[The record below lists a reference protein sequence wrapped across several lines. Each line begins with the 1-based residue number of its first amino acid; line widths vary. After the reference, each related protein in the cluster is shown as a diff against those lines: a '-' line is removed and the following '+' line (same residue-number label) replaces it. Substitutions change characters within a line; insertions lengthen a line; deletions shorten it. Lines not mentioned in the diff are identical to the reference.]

1 MKLKREIEIVN
12 SQGLHA
18 RPATALVNLTTKF
31 RSQLF
36 LVRDEKKINAKS
48 ILGVLVLAA
57 EKGARLTV
65 EAEGADAQQALDAIA
80 DLAINK
86 FGMTEE

>member
-1 MKLKREIEIVN
+1 MKLTREIEILN

-18 RPATALVNLTTKF
+18 RPATALVNLTSRFK
-31 RSQLF
+31 SQLF

-57 EKGARLTV
+57 EKGAKLRV
-65 EAEGADAQQALDAIA
+65 EAEGTDAQQALDAIA
-80 DLAINK
+80 ELAVNK
-86 FGMTEE
+86 FGMSEE

>member
-1 MKLKREIEIVN
+1 MKLKREIEIIN

-18 RPATALVNLTTKF
+18 RPATALVNLTSKF
-31 RSQLF
+31 KSHLY

-65 EAEGADAQQALDAIA
+65 EAEGSDAQQALDAIA
-80 DLAINK
+80 ELAFNK
-86 FGMTEE
+86 FGMSEE